1 MLLARDVNGER
12 EDIRVRSLLDD
23 LHVPLLMGPYDDDA
37 LKTHN
42 TVYIVCKDVK
52 GWVDWYEARLHLFT
66 YFTFHLVTPK
76 TLIQMNSSIHLGS
89 SKPQVPND
97 VIPYRIRC
105 RLQCSIAPF
114 LDLHSISQSRSID
127 SRPLRR
133 SASRRITVGNENDS
147 ILVALQNAIITNGKN
162 TEDFKEF

>member
-52 GWVDWYEARLHLFT
+52 G
-66 YFTFHLVTPK
+66 
-76 TLIQMNSSIHLGS
+76 
-89 SKPQVPND
+89 
-97 VIPYRIRC
+97 
-105 RLQCSIAPF
+105 
-114 LDLHSISQSRSID
+114 
-127 SRPLRR
+127 
-133 SASRRITVGNENDS
+133 
-147 ILVALQNAIITNGKN
+147 
-162 TEDFKEF
+162 